1 MVRYTYSRD
10 LTWLNFKAEG
20 FQSNLTTK
28 GDPLIMNVLVLKHD
42 ATSFSS
48 RWINDDMI
56 YFEFN
61 HGVGAFVRCLLFESA
76 VGASMLGNA
85 GLTSKSKSAKSKLQ
99 GKSPLPLFCK
109 NWQFVVHVFQFWFC
123 VYVEISLWIC
133 CSCSTCVYFE
143 PEGTISS
150 STLLSFVYPIIL
162 RLHLGLSS
170 KWNSAAAW
178 SFVSS
183 QSLERE
189 ILFLGYLPCTLKLSF
204 NSNGTFGWE
213 LVPLCFSIGR
223 FA

>member
-1 MVRYTYSRD
+1 
-10 LTWLNFKAEG
+10 
-20 FQSNLTTK
+20 
-28 GDPLIMNVLVLKHD
+28 MNVLVLKHN

-85 GLTSKSKSAKSKLQ
+85 GLTSKSNSAKSELQ
-99 GKSPLPLFCK
+99 GKSPLPLICK
-109 NWQFVVHVFQFWFC
+109 SWLFVVHVFQLWFC
-123 VYVEISLWIC
+123 VYVEIWLWIC
-133 CSCSTCVYFE
+133 CSCSTCVYSE

-150 STLLSFVYPIIL
+150 SILLSYIYPIFL
-162 RLHLGLSS
+162 TLHLGLFS

-183 QSLERE
+183 VSLEHE
-189 ILFLGYLPCTLKLSF
+189 MLFLWYLFCTVKLSF
-204 NSNGTFGWE
+204 NSNGTFGWK
-213 LVPLCFSIGR
+213 LAPLCFPIGR